1 LTPEELAARDPLLAE
16 CLRVGGAP
24 LDFSRPSGFEGLI
37 RIIFEQQLSVRAA
50 DAVWAKVALPL
61 DPVAPETLLA
71 LGEERLRGC
80 GVSSRKIDYARGVAR
95 AVVDGSLDFDDLSR
109 RSDDEIAET
118 LIAFKGIG
126 RWSVDMYLIGALQRP
141 DVWPVGDLAIR
152 QGVQRLL
159 GRAEPPPVEELI
171 ERAEPWRPHRTLA
184 ARLVWRYHGAMKNL
198 GRAP

>member
-1 LTPEELAARDPLLAE
+1 LTPGELAARDPLLAE

-24 LDFSRPSGFEGLI
+24 FGFSRPSGFEGLI

-50 DAVWAKVALPL
+50 DAVWAKTALLL
-61 DPVAPETLLA
+61 DPVTPETLLA
-71 LGEERLRGC
+71 LDEGCLRGC
-80 GVSSRKIDYARGVAR
+80 GVSSRKIEYARGVAR
-95 AVVDGSLDFDDLSR
+95 AAVEGTLDFDDLSR
-109 RSDDEIAET
+109 RSDDEVAET

-141 DVWPVGDLAIR
+141 DVWPIGDLAIR

-159 GRAEPPPVEELI
+159 GRAETPPPEELI
-171 ERAEPWRPHRTLA
+171 ELARPWRPYRTLA
-184 ARLVWRYHGAMKNL
+184 AGLVWRYHGAMKNL

>member
-1 LTPEELAARDPLLAE
+1 LTPGELAARDPLLAE

-24 LDFSRPSGFEGLI
+24 FDFSRPSGFEGLI

-50 DAVWAKVALPL
+50 EAVWAKVAVVL
-61 DPVAPETLLA
+61 DPVSPESLLA
-71 LGEERLRGC
+71 LDEGRLRGC
-80 GVSSRKIDYARGVAR
+80 GVSSRKIEYARGVAL
-95 AVVDGSLDFDDLSR
+95 AVVAGSLDFADLER
-109 RSDDEIAET
+109 RSDEEIAET

-126 RWSVDMYLIGALQRP
+126 RWSVDMYLIGALNRP

-159 GRAEPPPVEELI
+159 ARAEPHPVEELI
-171 ERAEPWRPHRTLA
+171 EMARPWSQHRTLA
-184 ARLVWRYHGAMKNL
+184 ARLVWRYHGAMKSL